1 MKTQLFHKRCNTYVE
16 GMMMREQSEI
26 ENRMVLKG
34 CKNKKAIIIMILAFI
49 LMATH
54 AEGQVKWKPLLKT
67 VEFSQR
73 DFVDTIRVKIES
85 GAVIVPVEI
94 AGRERHL
101 LFDTGAEH
109 GFWFGSQ
116 EEWMKPTDVDSA
128 KWRDINNKTGAASV
142 FQIPEMKMG
151 NLRLSN
157 YPVSV
162 GGHLGDYICGRFDG
176 LIGFDLVTKGL
187 SVKLDTKDSL
197 MIVTDRKGFFDEEVK
212 GQPTVRYWLAK
223 PTYPLVYVELPF
235 GSTYMSFD
243 TGAVGHGVD
252 LSNQALVHWLKKEK
266 KRETIDS
273 ATQLSDTTLNA
284 NIGLYGANA
293 DTLVERVVHLPTVQ
307 MGSLTIKD
315 AYASSANM
323 SCRIGS
329 ALLKQASLIIDSA
342 KKRYVLLPHDGSRDI
357 TLNDK
362 TCHSMRLVPSD
373 STGGV
378 LQAVVRKDSE
388 AYKKG
393 VRTGD
398 LLIEADGIPVVDV
411 CTYTAIRLGKKPGEE
426 IHFMFR
432 SPDGTEKRVAIA
444 RTE

>member
-1 MKTQLFHKRCNTYVE
+1 
-16 GMMMREQSEI
+16 MREQSEI
-26 ENRMVLKG
+26 ENRLLLRSTSSRLLPVGRKKG
-34 CKNKKAIIIMILAFI
+34 LKNKKAIIIMALAFI

-54 AEGQVKWKPLLKT
+54 AEGQVKWKPLLKA
-67 VEFSQR
+67 VEFSEH
-73 DFVDTIRVKIES
+73 DFVDTIRVRIES

-94 AGRERHL
+94 AGQERHL

-128 KWRDINNKTGAASV
+128 KWRDINDKTGAASV
-142 FQIPEMKMG
+142 FKIPEMRMG
-151 NLRLSN
+151 NLGLSN

-197 MIVTDRKGFFDEEVK
+197 MIVTDRKGFFDEEAK
-212 GQPTVRYWLAK
+212 GQPTVKYWLAK

-235 GSTYMSFD
+235 GSTYMLFD

-252 LSNQALVHWLKKEK
+252 LSNQALAHWLKKEK
-266 KRETIDS
+266 KRATIDS

-284 NIGLYGANA
+284 NIGLYGVHA
-293 DTLVERVVHLPTVQ
+293 DTLLERVVHLPTVQ
-307 MGSLTIKD
+307 MGSLTVKD

-323 SCRIGS
+323 SMLIGS
-329 ALLKQASLIIDSA
+329 ALLKHASLIIDSA
-342 KKRYVLLPHDGSRDI
+342 KKRYVFLPHDGSGDI

-362 TCHSMRLVPSD
+362 TSHSMRLVPTD
-373 STGGV
+373 STGT

-388 AYKKG
+388 AYRKG

-426 IHFMFR
+426 IHFLFR